1 MATTK
6 IKRICALFLVLMISI
21 SLFSCADT
29 SKVPEAAK
37 GTVADQKNIGSTDA
51 EKGTVYF
58 GMLKGDYVNN
68 TSENSVC
75 YKFDGVYSAVDGAA
89 EKHNGESI
97 ILAFQNNALTDP
109 TLTPHPVDSEDH
121 FKYLKA
127 VVDSLRGDGADT
139 GSPCAFTLSLEAD
152 GKETAVYTFRCDKTV
167 EIKRGNEKKYSS
179 VDEETFMHIAMLCAI
194 YTPYNTFGN
203 ALMLRG
209 SGSDLSD
216 AADYKLVITSGGK
229 SKELG
234 AEAAAEL
241 AGEYFGGDKA
251 AMTFAP
257 VVNVEYDFEKDGYIS
272 FRETYKLGGTE
283 YEKQFWLGAD
293 GKVYNITKNT
303 LSSKMIVLSEGSEYI
318 EFTGSA
324 LRVNRSQEN
333 YDYAAVKALLDK

>member
-1 MATTK
+1 MNRDSPFRMIAHSERTF
-6 IKRICALFLVLMISI
+6 ILVYYEEFFKS
-21 SLFSCADT
+21 
-29 SKVPEAAK
+29 
-37 GTVADQKNIGSTDA
+37 
-51 EKGTVYF
+51 
-58 GMLKGDYVNN
+58 
-68 TSENSVC
+68 
-75 YKFDGVYSAVDGAA
+75 
-89 EKHNGESI
+89 
-97 ILAFQNNALTDP
+97 FQNIC
-109 TLTPHPVDSEDH
+109 S
-121 FKYLKA
+121 
-127 VVDSLRGDGADT
+127 S
-139 GSPCAFTLSLEAD
+139 FT
-152 GKETAVYTFRCDKTV
+152 TTTV
-167 EIKRGNEKKYSS
+167 
-179 VDEETFMHIAMLCAI
+179 FFL
-194 YTPYNTFGN
+194 
-203 ALMLRG
+203 
-209 SGSDLSD
+209 
-216 AADYKLVITSGGK
+216 SGGK

>member
-1 MATTK
+1 
-6 IKRICALFLVLMISI
+6 
-21 SLFSCADT
+21 
-29 SKVPEAAK
+29 
-37 GTVADQKNIGSTDA
+37 
-51 EKGTVYF
+51 
-58 GMLKGDYVNN
+58 
-68 TSENSVC
+68 
-75 YKFDGVYSAVDGAA
+75 
-89 EKHNGESI
+89 
-97 ILAFQNNALTDP
+97 
-109 TLTPHPVDSEDH
+109 
-121 FKYLKA
+121 
-127 VVDSLRGDGADT
+127 
-139 GSPCAFTLSLEAD
+139 
-152 GKETAVYTFRCDKTV
+152 
-167 EIKRGNEKKYSS
+167 
-179 VDEETFMHIAMLCAI
+179 MHIAMLCAI

-241 AGEYFGGDKA
+241 AGEYFGSDKA

>member
-167 EIKRGNEKKYSS
+167 EIKPSS
-179 VDEETFMHIAMLCAI
+179 
-194 YTPYNTFGN
+194 
-203 ALMLRG
+203 
-209 SGSDLSD
+209 
-216 AADYKLVITSGGK
+216 
-229 SKELG
+229 
-234 AEAAAEL
+234 
-241 AGEYFGGDKA
+241 
-251 AMTFAP
+251 
-257 VVNVEYDFEKDGYIS
+257 
-272 FRETYKLGGTE
+272 
-283 YEKQFWLGAD
+283 
-293 GKVYNITKNT
+293 
-303 LSSKMIVLSEGSEYI
+303 
-318 EFTGSA
+318 
-324 LRVNRSQEN
+324 
-333 YDYAAVKALLDK
+333 

>member
-1 MATTK
+1 
-6 IKRICALFLVLMISI
+6 
-21 SLFSCADT
+21 
-29 SKVPEAAK
+29 
-37 GTVADQKNIGSTDA
+37 
-51 EKGTVYF
+51 
-58 GMLKGDYVNN
+58 
-68 TSENSVC
+68 
-75 YKFDGVYSAVDGAA
+75 
-89 EKHNGESI
+89 
-97 ILAFQNNALTDP
+97 
-109 TLTPHPVDSEDH
+109 
-121 FKYLKA
+121 
-127 VVDSLRGDGADT
+127 
-139 GSPCAFTLSLEAD
+139 
-152 GKETAVYTFRCDKTV
+152 
-167 EIKRGNEKKYSS
+167 
-179 VDEETFMHIAMLCAI
+179 MHIAMLCAI

-303 LSSKMIVLSEGSEYI
+303 LSSKMVVLSEGSEYI